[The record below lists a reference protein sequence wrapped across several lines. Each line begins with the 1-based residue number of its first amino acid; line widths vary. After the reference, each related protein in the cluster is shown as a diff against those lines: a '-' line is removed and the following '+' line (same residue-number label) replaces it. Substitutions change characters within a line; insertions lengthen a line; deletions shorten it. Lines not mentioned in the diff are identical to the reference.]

1 MCIIMADSHCCV
13 AEANVVKILKIKK
26 KTGREEEPSNI
37 LGKNPLLPSGFSGTE
52 SCPELNSLLKH
63 LLPSTPL

>member
-13 AEANVVKILKIKK
+13 TEANVVKILKIKK

-37 LGKNPLLPSGFSGTE
+37 LGKKLLLPSGFSGA
-52 SCPELNSLLKH
+52 
-63 LLPSTPL
+63 